1 MDVNLFLKELEV
13 SVELENKFINCYT
26 EFKKSYSDYKKNM
39 QNSIETELQSESK
52 DITSNLELII
62 AYINKHQEVK
72 TIYNSYKLLLKKLLE
87 YREKMKTLTRMS
99 KPLISDERMGV
110 LIDEQLRI
118 QKLVNKINNAF
129 DKEKDKL
136 PNIN

>member
-1 MDVNLFLKELEV
+1 
-13 SVELENKFINCYT
+13 
-26 EFKKSYSDYKKNM
+26 
-39 QNSIETELQSESK
+39 
-52 DITSNLELII
+52 DITTNLELII

-129 DKEKDKL
+129 DKEKVKL

>member
-1 MDVNLFLKELEV
+1 MN
-13 SVELENKFINCYT
+13 
-26 EFKKSYSDYKKNM
+26 
-39 QNSIETELQSESK
+39 
-52 DITSNLELII
+52 
-62 AYINKHQEVK
+62 
-72 TIYNSYKLLLKKLLE
+72 
-87 YREKMKTLTRMS
+87 TLTRMS

-129 DKEKDKL
+129 DKEKVKL